1 MTVPFIGQSMPRGWV
16 CPGCGR
22 CYSPFTA
29 MCHYCPTRNYYAQ
42 TTDLPTAAELIQ
54 MAEDQQRIDNTP
66 APTVAA
72 TDSGPTSPGQAA
84 ATHPRRADS

>member
-66 APTVAA
+66 CPECGGDRLRTDFTGSGRCHAP
-72 TDSGPTSPGQAA
+72 
-84 ATHPRRADS
+84 RADS